1 MAKLSK
7 ETRIKRKKTELLE
20 IFSALDGNKLKTAMA
35 LIERAAF
42 MTVSLEDLEETLRT
56 EGWVEDYQ
64 NGQNQFGKKKSAN
77 ADVYLSMTKNLTAIT
92 KQLLDI
98 VPVEKPKGKL
108 EELLR

>member
-1 MAKLSK
+1 MAKTSK

-20 IFSALDGNKLKTAMA
+20 TFAALDGNKLKTAMS
-35 LIERAAF
+35 LIDRAAF
-42 MTVSLEDLEETLRT
+42 MTVSLEDLEDTLRD

-92 KQLLDI
+92 KQLLEI
-98 VPVEKPKGKL
+98 APAEKPRGKL
-108 EELLR
+108 EELLK